1 MVNAKNQLEDIKASI
16 TAEQALRKESVGI
29 YMHVFL
35 FMHWTMKQVA
45 RSHVL
50 ENYNKSREE
59 LVQLNREL
67 ESYGDAD
74 PAKFEE
80 TKRSIILAKEATLR
94 WTGIATVFT
103 TIAC

>member
-1 MVNAKNQLEDIKASI
+1 
-16 TAEQALRKESVGI
+16 
-29 YMHVFL
+29 
-35 FMHWTMKQVA
+35 MKQVA

-74 PAKFEE
+74 PGKFEE
-80 TKRSIILAKEATLR
+80 TKRSVILAKEATLR
-94 WTGIATVFT
+94 WTGITTVFM